1 MGGTRLPG
9 EDKLSSR
16 VSIQTSNG
24 TETVTKVYCS
34 SCGGFLGQEKVLDGI
49 CVFYCR
55 KCKIR
60 AIVLAGSMTSLTAD
74 QLSVMIGE
82 Q

>member
-1 MGGTRLPG
+1 MTN
-9 EDKLSSR
+9 R

-24 TETVTKVYCS
+24 STETVTKVYCS
-34 SCGGFLGQEKVLDGI
+34 SCGGFLGQEKVADGI
-49 CVFYCR
+49 AVFYCR

-74 QLSVMIGE
+74 QLTAMLGE
-82 Q
+82 